1 MDSLDSF
8 RKTERG
14 FTIIEMVVVLAILGM
29 LLGLAIPRYLGARR
43 NSILPEAD
51 NTLSELKTMGWGYFQ
66 QFGTWTGLT
75 AANFAQTLGFTAPG
89 NACWSYTLAAA
100 GAATDIQFQAQG
112 NPAGAP
118 PKCALLGAAGAST
131 ITLQLN
137 DDGSATRT
145 QSLP

>member
-1 MDSLDSF
+1 MDSF

-14 FTIIEMVVVLAILGM
+14 FTLIELVVVLAILGI
-29 LLGLAIPRYLGARR
+29 LIALAVPRYLGARR
-43 NSILPEAD
+43 NSFLPEGD
-51 NTLSELKTMGWGYFQ
+51 NTLNELKTMGWGYYQ
-66 QFGTWTGLT
+66 QYGTWTGLT
-75 AANFAQTLGFTAPG
+75 AANFVQTLGFQAPG

-100 GAATDIQFQAQG
+100 GAATNIQFQAQG

-118 PKCALLGAAGAST
+118 AKCAILGAAGAAT

-137 DDGSATRT
+137 SDGSATRA